1 MRFNTLRAKLLV
13 PTVTLSVIVTLA
25 AAALGA
31 TLVSRQLEAGY
42 VAHAQRTV
50 DFVAKVGV
58 PYVTN
63 YDLTALGTFVKD
75 LPRDKQIAFAEFLDA
90 GGKSMTADLVRPPAD
105 TAGLLVIKR
114 DMKDDSGQVI
124 GHVRV
129 GFRNTAVT
137 EARNHVL
144 FAIAGAMLA
153 VLAVVVGSLIWAA
166 RHVVGLLGAEPDAA
180 VAVADAISSGDLT
193 RETGQTDGG
202 RSLMAALERMQA
214 NLQRI
219 VGDIRQASSSIQ
231 VSSNEIAQGHLDLS
245 TRTEQQASSL
255 EETTASMEE
264 MTTTVSQNAENAK
277 KASTLAAGASDVAQA
292 GGTAVRKVV
301 QTMEGI
307 SASSRKIADII
318 GVIDSI
324 AFQTNILAL
333 NAAVEAARAGEQGR
347 GFAVVASEV
356 RNLAQ
361 KSGAAAKEIRELI
374 TESAARVETGSEQV
388 VEAGKTIDQVV
399 GAVTSVNRLI
409 ADISS
414 ASREQAEGVSRV
426 SGTVQQLERVTQQNA
441 SMVEEATAASSSM
454 REQAEV
460 LMSAVSSF
468 RLPGK
473 MQKQARAPAEPAY
486 GGSPAPALEQTT
498 AAFHPI
504 PAPNMRLP
512 EPERQGKPGRQGSA
526 DKKADGEWKEF

>member
-1 MRFNTLRAKLLV
+1 MRFRTLRARLLV
-13 PTVTLSVIVTLA
+13 PTLTLSVIVGLA
-25 AAALGA
+25 AAILGT
-31 TLVSRQLEAGY
+31 TLASRELEAQY

-63 YDLTALGTFVKD
+63 YDLTSLGTFAKD
-75 LPRDKQIAFAEFLDA
+75 LPRDKQIAFAEFLDVD
-90 GGKSMTADLVRPPAD
+90 GKSMTADLVRPPAD

-114 DMKDDSGQVI
+114 DMKDDSGNVV

-129 GFRNTAVT
+129 GFSNTAVVQ
-137 EARNHVL
+137 ARNHLL
-144 FAIAGAMLA
+144 FTIAGAMLA
-153 VLAVVVGSLIWAA
+153 VLCVVVGSLIWAA
-166 RHVVGLLGAEPDAA
+166 RHVTGLLGAEPQAA
-180 VAVADAISSGDLT
+180 VAVADAIASGDLT
-193 RETGQTDGG
+193 RETGQNRGDQK
-202 RSLMAALERMQA
+202 SLMAALERMRA

-245 TRTEQQASSL
+245 SRTEQQASSL
-255 EETTASMEE
+255 EETAASMEE
-264 MTTTVSQNAENAK
+264 MTATVSQNAENAK
-277 KASTLAAGASDVAQA
+277 KASGLAAGASEVAQA
-292 GGTAVRKVV
+292 GGEAVRKVV

-307 SASSRKIADII
+307 SAASNKIADII

-356 RNLAQ
+356 RSLAQ
-361 KSGAAAKEIRELI
+361 KSAAAAKEIRELI
-374 TESAARVETGSEQV
+374 TDSAGRVETGSEQV

-399 GAVTSVNRLI
+399 GAVTSVNKLI
-409 ADISS
+409 AEISS
-414 ASREQAEGVSRV
+414 ASRDQAEGVSQV
-426 SGTVQQLERVTQQNA
+426 GGSVQQLEKVTQQNA

-468 RLPGK
+468 RLPGN
-473 MQKQARAPAEPAY
+473 MQGHAAH
-486 GGSPAPALEQTT
+486 PALEFPKLEAKGPQV
-498 AAFHPI
+498 ARLAPRG
-504 PAPNMRLP
+504 PAHRGN
-512 EPERQGKPGRQGSA
+512 
-526 DKKADGEWKEF
+526 GELKEGWRSF